1 MTAITNQYKG
11 IPKVQEENYELT
23 MDQTPENIKG
33 LAMKH
38 RGCYKREEA
47 KHYLFEFDF
56 LLPKGTWQKAMTRQL
71 HVEFKAH
78 VWQSVLSWG
87 ALLPG
92 RFQQFIKATLRDM
105 EVGMNGGGGG
115 EKVSGWLI

>member
-1 MTAITNQYKG
+1 MHKMEGCKEKNILFPQLVETQKPNKPFPAASTLTQTQSSVRMTAITNQYKC

-56 LLPKGTWQKAMTRQL
+56 LLPKGT
-71 HVEFKAH
+71 
-78 VWQSVLSWG
+78 
-87 ALLPG
+87 
-92 RFQQFIKATLRDM
+92 
-105 EVGMNGGGGG
+105 
-115 EKVSGWLI
+115 